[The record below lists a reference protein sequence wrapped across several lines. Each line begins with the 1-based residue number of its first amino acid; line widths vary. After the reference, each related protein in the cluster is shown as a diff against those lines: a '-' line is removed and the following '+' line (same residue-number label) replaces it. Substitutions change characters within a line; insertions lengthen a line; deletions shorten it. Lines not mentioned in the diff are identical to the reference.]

1 LKLFTLLG
9 AVAFS
14 VIYWTSVSSQLIDP
28 IKIESQQEE
37 IKQKAF
43 KVLVNKCNSC
53 HATKRNRK
61 IFTLENMGSLSEDI
75 NTQVFVKEKM
85 PKGKKN
91 ELTTDEKELLKRW
104 LSTL

>member
-1 LKLFTLLG
+1 MKLFTLLG
-9 AVAFS
+9 VVAFS
-14 VIYWTSVSSQLIDP
+14 VIYYTCVSSALNYS
-28 IKIESQQEE
+28 IKIELQQE

-53 HATKRNRK
+53 HASKRNRR
-61 IFTLENMGSLSEDI
+61 IFTLENMGSLSEVI
-75 NTQVFVKEKM
+75 NTQVFVKQKM

>member
-1 LKLFTLLG
+1 MKIFTLIG
-9 AVAFS
+9 TIVFS
-14 VIYWTSVSSQLIDP
+14 VLYYRCVSSQL
-28 IKIESQQEE
+28 KYSVQIEHQQEE
-37 IKQKAF
+37 IKQNAF

-75 NTQVFVKEKM
+75 NTQVFIKQKM